1 MSIRRSWLGVNQDC
15 LLKFLVSDFSVQ
27 VSAFVCLAPDTQ
39 HLKEGFEDIE
49 VWQLTREL
57 IPKAKERKITLNSE
71 R

>member
-1 MSIRRSWLGVNQDC
+1 MVGCKSR
-15 LLKFLVSDFSVQ
+15 LLVIKFLVSGFSVQ
-27 VSAFVCLAPDTQ
+27 VSAFVCLAPDTR

-49 VWQLTREL
+49 AWQLTREL